1 MNSAG
6 YTSDTCPKCLQ
17 HGWCRGSKVNV
28 YQQATWV
35 YSWAGERVQDRYTMG
50 FKVGTCYGCSN
61 VALLHCM
68 VLASVL
74 CKLGIRVKGFSS
86 EYTAEEAIVEVMR
99 RNRLDMNGLNFKLAM
114 D

>member
-1 MNSAG
+1 
-6 YTSDTCPKCLQ
+6 
-17 HGWCRGSKVNV
+17 
-28 YQQATWV
+28 
-35 YSWAGERVQDRYTMG
+35 
-50 FKVGTCYGCSN
+50 
-61 VALLHCM
+61 M

-114 D
+114 DDMAQFP